1 MNHFYKS
8 FTTSRSVYNTGEQTT
23 QEGTTAFFKKFR
35 LIAFLFLLL
44 PCTMSWGQTTIWSD
58 NFDASSTSWTVAG
71 NFSVGVPGTS
81 NVVTAPRS
89 SAKILATVIDGTY
102 ANSCAEASNY
112 AVSPAI
118 NCSSYSSVT
127 LKYYSY
133 SIFEQ
138 GYDYGRVYYSI
149 NNGST
154 WLPSVEQV
162 GATLESGYTLHTVSL
177 PSASFVSQ
185 VKIKFTM
192 YSDSSTRK
200 TGWNI
205 DDLAV
210 VGTLATSCSGTPSPG
225 NTIASV
231 NPVVSG
237 SSTVLS
243 LQNATTGSG
252 VTYQWQS
259 SADNSSWNNVASGG
273 TSSSYTA
280 TPTTA
285 TYYRCNVTCS
295 GNTGTSA
302 ATQVTLTYCTPVHSA
317 GTSALTNVTLNTIN
331 NTTTS
336 ASPYYS
342 IETVTTNLYQNS
354 SYLLSIST
362 STDSSIVS
370 VWIDWN
376 NNFIFD
382 TNEWTQ
388 VYSSGYSGSITLN
401 VPSSALGS
409 YKMRIR
415 SRNTGS
421 QNGSSDACSSFGSGE
436 TEDYTITVIQA
447 PACSGT
453 PTPGTIASNA
463 TQNICSGA
471 TPAALTVTGTT
482 SGVTGISF
490 QWEQSTDNAS
500 WTNASGGTGATTA
513 SYTPPSFGG
522 TTIYYR
528 CKVTCTNS
536 SSFDVT
542 NTATIAPPA
551 NPTTQASSLAF
562 SSVSYTGF
570 TATWTNGN
578 GNRRVVYISDTAI
591 TDPTNI
597 TGAAALTA
605 NTTYSGSGQQIVYD
619 GTGTSVAITGLT
631 LGSTYYVEVFEYA
644 ICGTTT
650 FDYFYNTTAGTN
662 ATTVTTSSITPVPWS
677 ESFAVGATLTNWLAS
692 ADFFVSSSI
701 TALNPA
707 ISSNYAYVN
716 LDGAPITAS
725 LITPIIGSI
734 PSNYRFVVK
743 YKLANYSSPYSS
755 PLSGSGN
762 FIVAVSTNN
771 GTSYTD
777 VVTVA
782 NNTLSGWQDYL
793 LNLSA
798 YAGQNIR
805 IRLTGNYISGDYY
818 LAFDDFSVEA
828 IPAPTITN
836 VASSVACGTTSSVIT
851 ITGTGLA
858 NATSVK
864 VGGTTISPLTT
875 NTDTQ
880 IIATVSTTIS
890 GTVEVTSSGGT
901 ATSSGSV
908 SFTVAPALTL
918 NSTTQDNC
926 SGVTNNT
933 VTTLTS
939 TAADYDTYTWSP
951 STGVSGD
958 ATNGWTFNPTA
969 TTTYTL
975 TASNAG
981 GCSRTLT
988 KTVTVNAVPSTVT
1001 VSPSSAIVEPAT
1013 VTTLTATGGT
1023 ISATATGTVGAGTL
1037 VTSDISQPT
1046 AFCNRWRHYW
1056 HQTVFTA
1063 AELNAAGIQ
1072 AGNITAIKFNITAQ
1086 GSANTV
1092 TDFKV
1097 RIGTTSNNTLSSFQT
1112 TGLTQVFNLATYNIT
1127 IGVNTITFDTPYVW
1141 DGVSN
1146 ILLDVRQ
1153 TGADSL
1159 YNTTTYYTTTSGNT
1173 VVYATTSTQ
1182 TSSDSFAGTNPTA
1195 LTSTNR
1201 LNTTFVCN
1209 SSIATTVTW
1218 SPTTDLYTDSG
1229 ATTAYTGGAATTVY
1243 AKPTAT
1249 TTYTATAT
1257 SGAGCSASGTAQ
1269 INVANMWT
1277 GNTSNSWSTA
1287 SNWSASAVP
1296 TSSDNIII
1304 SSNGSNSPVLD
1315 VDLTI
1320 PSGKSLTLSGSDTTL
1335 TIAAGKTLTVAG
1347 TVDFGGKSVV
1357 FKSDNSGTAALAQI
1371 TGTLTGATNVTVER
1385 YIPAKRGW
1393 RLLTAPLKG
1402 STSNTI
1408 GTNWQG
1414 TANEGLL
1421 LFSPATYQTQTMTG
1435 YTTGGSSPN
1444 IWKYNSAN
1452 TQWQSIPAISTE
1464 NLFSSTVNNGFLV
1477 FATGSH
1483 GSNTIA
1489 SSTTAESTTLKPKGQ
1504 LITGSVTHTLT
1515 ANKYHLLGNPYASPI
1530 NTQTMVQANAGTT
1543 IYMVDPTIGTG
1554 GYVVFD
1560 GSYWTPSTPSGS
1572 NMYLQSG
1579 QGFFLKSTAGGTFT
1593 IAETH
1598 KTSGNS
1604 NTWFER
1610 TTTDTSTDKIRVLLY
1625 KQINTTWQLADGILA
1640 VNSASGNHDLDAIDV
1655 GKMNN
1660 FNENLLFK
1668 NGASNLAIEYRG
1680 LPAAGTLQPLQ
1691 LTGTSAQGYELRI
1704 KTENY
1709 SNSNLTPYLENTQ
1722 TGALTP
1728 IPTDGSEVIVPFTG
1742 IAATSAAPD
1751 SRFRIVYQAPLSADD
1766 MNNLVVGVYPNPVQE
1781 GLFTIELA
1789 NTNAPAS
1796 YTLTNLLGQEVQK
1809 GTLMSLTNAI
1819 AVQDLSQGVYLL
1831 QINQESKR
1839 FTTKLMIK

>member
-8 FTTSRSVYNTGEQTT
+8 FTTSRSVYNAEEQTA
-23 QEGTTAFFKKFR
+23 QESTTAFFKKLR

-44 PCTMSWGQTTIWSD
+44 PSTMSWGQT
-58 NFDASSTSWTVAG
+58 
-71 NFSVGVPGTS
+71 FSIVGTGTS
-81 NVVTAPRS
+81 S
-89 SAKILATVIDGTY
+89 S
-102 ANSCAEASNY
+102 S
-112 AVSPAI
+112 
-118 NCSSYSSVT
+118 
-127 LKYYSY
+127 
-133 SIFEQ
+133 
-138 GYDYGRVYYSI
+138 
-149 NNGST
+149 
-154 WLPSVEQV
+154 
-162 GATLESGYTLHTVSL
+162 
-177 PSASFVSQ
+177 
-185 VKIKFTM
+185 
-192 YSDSSTRK
+192 
-200 TGWNI
+200 
-205 DDLAV
+205 
-210 VGTLATSCSGTPSPG
+210 
-225 NTIASV
+225 
-231 NPVVSG
+231 SG
-237 SSTVLS
+237 SSTSSTPHGPYGNYYWGVKNQYFVTAAQLTAAGISSNSGISS
-243 LQNATTGSG
+243 LGFNVVADHSTATTVLTNFTIRVYTTTS
-252 VTYQWQS
+252 T
-259 SADNSSWNNVASGG
+259 NPI
-273 TSSSYTA
+273 SSSYLTSTLVAQTA
-280 TPTTA
+280 PTNYNPAVGWNQHTFTSSFVWNGTDNLVIETCFNNSGWSSNA
-285 TYYRCNVTCS
+285 TV
-295 GNTGTSA
+295 
-302 ATQVTLTYCTPVHSA
+302 Q
-317 GTSALTNVTLNTIN
+317 
-331 NTTTS
+331 TTTS
-336 ASPYYS
+336 GLGTGTWNRWIRGDNAT
-342 IETVTTNLYQNS
+342 ICS
-354 SYLLSIST
+354 STSST
-362 STDSSIVS
+362 STSTSTRP
-370 VWIDWN
+370 N
-376 NNFIFD
+376 MRFG
-382 TNEWTQ
+382 WTAA
-388 VYSSGYSGSITLN
+388 S
-401 VPSSALGS
+401 
-409 YKMRIR
+409 
-415 SRNTGS
+415 
-421 QNGSSDACSSFGSGE
+421 
-436 TEDYTITVIQA
+436 
-447 PACSGT
+447 ACSGT
-453 PTPGTIASNA
+453 PTPGTIASN
-463 TQNICSGA
+463 TSQNVCSGS

-500 WTNASGGTGATTA
+500 WTNASDGTGATTA

-536 SSFDVT
+536 SIFDVT
-542 NTATIAPPA
+542 NTATIDPPA
-551 NPTTQASSLAF
+551 NPSTQVSSLAF

-591 TDPTNI
+591 TDPTNNS
-597 TGAAALTA
+597 GAAALTA

-631 LGSTYYVEVFEYA
+631 LTTTYYVKVIEYTR
-644 ICGTTT
+644 CGSGPY
-650 FDYFYNTTAGTN
+650 DNYFNVSSGTN
-662 ATTVTTSSITPVPWS
+662 SSTVTTTSASTVPWS

-716 LDGAPITAS
+716 LDGYPSTAS
-725 LITPIIGSI
+725 LITPVIGSI

-743 YKLANYSSPYSS
+743 YKLANYTSPYSS
-755 PLSGSGN
+755 PASGSGN

-782 NNTLSGWQDYL
+782 NNTLSGWQEYV

-828 IPAPTITN
+828 IPSCSSPTSLTISSITNNSASLSWTAPESAPASGYDVYYSTTNSAPTSGTTASASVSSGTTYAFSDLTAN
-836 VASSVACGTTSSVIT
+836 TTYYSWVRSNCGSSDVSAWASSASFTTQCDPVSVPYSQDFESVTTPAIPICTSIENAGTGNNWKTASPGLYGFTTKCLNYTYNSYNAANAWFFTAGINLTAGTSYRISYNYGSSSTTYFPENLKVAYGVSASSTSMTTVLATHTNILTNSAPSSTVDFTPSTTGIYYFGFNAFSDTDMDNLYVDNISIILAPNTWTGTTSS
-851 ITGTGLA
+851 
-858 NATSVK
+858 SW
-864 VGGTTISPLTT
+864 
-875 NTDTQ
+875 NT
-880 IIATVSTTIS
+880 AGNWS
-890 GTVEVTSSGGT
+890 
-901 ATSSGSV
+901 
-908 SFTVAPALTL
+908 L
-918 NSTTQDNC
+918 
-926 SGVTNNT
+926 NT
-933 VTTLTS
+933 V
-939 TAADYDTYTWSP
+939 
-951 STGVSGD
+951 
-958 ATNGWTFNPTA
+958 
-969 TTTYTL
+969 
-975 TASNAG
+975 
-981 GCSRTLT
+981 
-988 KTVTVNAVPSTVT
+988 
-1001 VSPSSAIVEPAT
+1001 
-1013 VTTLTATGGT
+1013 
-1023 ISATATGTVGAGTL
+1023 
-1037 VTSDISQPT
+1037 
-1046 AFCNRWRHYW
+1046 
-1056 HQTVFTA
+1056 
-1063 AELNAAGIQ
+1063 
-1072 AGNITAIKFNITAQ
+1072 
-1086 GSANTV
+1086 
-1092 TDFKV
+1092 
-1097 RIGTTSNNTLSSFQT
+1097 
-1112 TGLTQVFNLATYNIT
+1112 
-1127 IGVNTITFDTPYVW
+1127 
-1141 DGVSN
+1141 
-1146 ILLDVRQ
+1146 
-1153 TGADSL
+1153 
-1159 YNTTTYYTTTSGNT
+1159 
-1173 VVYATTSTQ
+1173 
-1182 TSSDSFAGTNPTA
+1182 
-1195 LTSTNR
+1195 
-1201 LNTTFVCN
+1201 
-1209 SSIATTVTW
+1209 
-1218 SPTTDLYTDSG
+1218 PTT
-1229 ATTAYTGGAATTVY
+1229 
-1243 AKPTAT
+1243 
-1249 TTYTATAT
+1249 
-1257 SGAGCSASGTAQ
+1257 
-1269 INVANMWT
+1269 
-1277 GNTSNSWSTA
+1277 
-1287 SNWSASAVP
+1287 
-1296 TSSDNIII
+1296 SDNIVI
-1304 SSNGSNSPVLD
+1304 SSGTNAPVLD

-1320 PSGKSLTLSGSDTTL
+1320 PVGKSLTLSGTGTL
-1335 TIAAGKTLTVAG
+1335 TIASGKTLTVAG
-1347 TVDFGGKSVV
+1347 TVDFGGKSVIL
-1357 FKSDNSGTAALAQI
+1357 KSDNSGTAALAQI

-1402 STSNTI
+1402 SSSNTV
-1408 GTNWQG
+1408 GANWQG

-1444 IWKYNSAN
+1444 IWKYDSAN

-1477 FATGSH
+1477 FATGPH

-1489 SSTTAESTTLKPKGQ
+1489 SSTTAEATTLKPKGQ

-1530 NTQTMVQANAGTT
+1530 NTQTMVQANAGST
-1543 IYMVDPTIGTG
+1543 IYMVDPTLGTYG
-1554 GYVVFD
+1554 GYFIFD
-1560 GSYWTPSTPSGS
+1560 GSNWTPSTPTES
-1572 NMYLQSG
+1572 NMYIQSG

-1593 IAETH
+1593 IAESH
-1598 KTSGNS
+1598 KASGNS